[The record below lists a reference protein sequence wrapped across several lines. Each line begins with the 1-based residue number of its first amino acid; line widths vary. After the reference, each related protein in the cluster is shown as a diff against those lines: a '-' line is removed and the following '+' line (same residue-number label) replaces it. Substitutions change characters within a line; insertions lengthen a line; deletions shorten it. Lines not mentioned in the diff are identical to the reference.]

1 MWDGL
6 LMLILLCVVMG
17 TASFLAGALPLSISL
32 SSRQLRLITALGTGV
47 LVGTSLIVIIPE
59 GVETLYSASGSSH
72 SHAERSLARNARRA
86 VPLVAFTGAREDVV
100 WPRNAVA
107 ATVEVGIPA
116 DTDVG
121 FVTGPDDGFNA
132 AEEGVKLSAPATDGA
147 SDEAG
152 LGGVEHEAP
161 HPGGSEDHSK
171 EAREPHAWVGVSLIT
186 GFILMYLID
195 TLPQHASAPSQ
206 PQRFAVSLNQ
216 FSFNRSSSI
225 PHEAAETP
233 TQDTFSGPHTHSS
246 RPSSTTVGLVIHAA
260 ADGIALGASSV
271 TTSRLTFVIFIA
283 LMIHKA
289 PAAFGLTSVLLK
301 QGLSKRMARA
311 HLIIFSLAAPVGAL
325 LTWGAAH
332 ILGYSSTMLG
342 NSGST
347 EFATGVLLLFSAGT
361 FLYVAMHTM
370 QESGGHSHDAPQEN
384 GYAGVPMHE
393 MYDQPAPTK
402 KEGPVLLDT
411 LVTVGGML
419 LPLLTQFGH
428 AH

>member
-1 MWDGL
+1 MEAFDG
-6 LMLILLCVVMG
+6 VAKHDVW
-17 TASFLAGALPLSISL
+17 
-32 SSRQLRLITALGTGV
+32 
-47 LVGTSLIVIIPE
+47 
-59 GVETLYSASGSSH
+59 
-72 SHAERSLARNARRA
+72 RRDE
-86 VPLVAFTGAREDVV
+86 F
-100 WPRNAVA
+100 
-107 ATVEVGIPA
+107 IPA
-116 DTDVG
+116 VKVGVPVDTNVG
-121 FVTGPDDGFNA
+121 FVTGPDDGFDA
-132 AEEGVKLSAPATDGA
+132 AEEGIQQKAPATNGA

-152 LGGVEHEAP
+152 LGGEKTGQP
-161 HPGGSEDHSK
+161 PGGDPNDTEENS
-171 EAREPHAWVGVSLIT
+171 REPHAWVGISLIT

-195 TLPQHASAPSQ
+195 TLPQHASTPSQ

-216 FSFNRSSSI
+216 FSFNRTPSV
-225 PHEAAETP
+225 PNEAAETP
-233 TQDTFSGPHTHSS
+233 TQDTFSGSHSHTS

-271 TTSRLTFVIFIA
+271 TTSRLTLIIFVA

-289 PAAFGLTSVLLK
+289 PAAFGLTTVLLK

-311 HLIIFSLAAPVGAL
+311 HLIVFSLAAPVGAL

-370 QESGGHSHDAPQEN
+370 QESGGDSHDEAQGN
-384 GYAGVPMHE
+384 GYAGVPMHD
-393 MYDQPAPTK
+393 MYDQTAPAK
-402 KEGPVLLDT
+402 RQGPVLLGT
-411 LVTVGGML
+411 LVTVGGMM